1 MKRIINLLKEN
12 VIFIV
17 ILIVMFIVM
26 SFPLPYYIDG
36 PGGLTNID
44 KRYKIE
50 NEYKS
55 KGTINMTYV
64 SEYKATVASF
74 LVAKLNKNLDIYKK
88 TTILPENSNE
98 KEEELR
104 GKIMFEEALD
114 SALIVAYKY
123 SNSDIKIN
131 KEKVLVTYIYEKANT
146 NLKVGDQIIK
156 IDDVNV
162 SSLKQLKNILENK
175 KQNKKI
181 TLNVINNK
189 KEYKRFAYVDN
200 KKKINILINSNYELS
215 LNPKIKIK
223 YESNEY
229 GSSGGL
235 MNTLSIYN
243 KLTKEDI
250 TNGLTIS
257 GTGTIDVD
265 GKVGEVD
272 GIKYKLSGAVK
283 KKADIFLVPSKN
295 YKEAIKYKNKN
306 HYKIKIIKVNTFKDA
321 LDKLKRE

>member
-131 KEKVLVTYIYEKANT
+131 KEKVLVTYIYKKANT

-283 KKADIFLVPSKN
+283 KKADIFLVPSNN